1 MGSIFDRTNDPY
13 RKLYELEQQ
22 YRNVRLVDVNNQIF
36 IIRSLGRQE
45 YRNIIEDD
53 SINNVDRED
62 IICRRCILHPKKY
75 DFDNCE
81 AGLPTNLTKEIL
93 EFSFLDSFE
102 SRDYLTAYYRY
113 ETMQLENQITCLI
126 HEAFPQFDIEEI
138 EKWDVERTTKYMANA
153 EWILENLRGRAMTK
167 FSFVDIAR
175 QQGIGEET
183 TPAPK
188 DEIKTEEI
196 MLEKDKKPEP
206 KKEKVDAN
214 ALEEMKRQF
223 PQMDWDNLITPEQ
236 AFKNNDAFLGMDT
249 RPPALRD
256 KSVKLK

>member
-1 MGSIFDRTNDPY
+1 MATSIFERTNDPY
-13 RKLYELEQQ
+13 RKLYEFEKQ

-36 IIRSLGRQE
+36 IIRTLGRQE

-53 SINNVDRED
+53 SINNIDRED
-62 IICRRCILHPKKY
+62 IICRRCILHPKNF

-81 AGLPTNLTKEIL
+81 AGIPTNLSKEIL

-102 SRDYLTAYYRY
+102 SRDIITSYYRY

-153 EWILENLRGRAMTK
+153 EWILENLRGRSLVK
-167 FSFVDIAR
+167 FSFADIAR
-175 QQGIGEET
+175 QQEEREVKQQ
-183 TPAPK
+183 APK
-188 DEIKTEEI
+188 EEIKTEEI
-196 MLEKDKKPEP
+196 MPEKKQEPE
-206 KKEKVDAN
+206 KAKVDVN

-256 KSVKLK
+256 KSVTLR